1 MLWKKLV
8 HLGKFFLEKKKF
20 TRGRGG
26 QLAREAGA
34 VAKQIAKEGK
44 LATLR
49 LPSGRSGC
57 PGEED

>member
-8 HLGKFFLEKKKF
+8 HFGKFFYKKEI

-34 VAKQIAKEGK
+34 VAKQIAKEALLEK
-44 LATLR
+44 LLSVTIC
-49 LPSGRSGC
+49 S
-57 PGEED
+57 